1 MNLGNHFTGVICPI
15 LTPFDEF
22 GKIDTKASQKLV
34 EFLIERGIESI
45 MPGGTTGEGM
55 LLSIDERKLLAE
67 TVVKQVHNR
76 ADVIVHTGCIT
87 TAETLELTRHAQS
100 IGAAGASVI
109 TPYFFSYDDEA
120 LFQYYKTVAESASD
134 FPIALYCFPGNAK
147 QRISL
152 SLFSRLRNEVDNII
166 AIKLSDPNLILFQE
180 YVQAGGEDFRTLC
193 GVDALALSALSV
205 GSVGQVSGN
214 SNVFPE
220 VFCNLYKAFTAGD
233 MQVAKRQQ
241 VLINR
246 IRKVFKDDLTYFKAA
261 MSMRGVPVG
270 DPRLP
275 LRKLN
280 SQELE
285 EMKAGIE
292 QLGLL

>member
-1 MNLGNHFTGVICPI
+1 MKLGKRFTGVICPI

-22 GKIDTKASQKLV
+22 GKIDIKALQKLV
-34 EFLIERGIESI
+34 EFLIEHGIESI

-55 LLSIDERKLLAE
+55 LLSIDERKLIAE
-67 TVVKQVHNR
+67 TVVNQVRNR
-76 ADVIVHTGCIT
+76 IDVIVHTGCIT
-87 TAETLELTRHAQS
+87 TADTLELTKHAQT
-100 IGAAGASVI
+100 IGAVGASVI
-109 TPYFFSYDDEA
+109 TPYFFTYDDEA
-120 LFQYYKTVAESASD
+120 LFQYYITVAKATSD

-152 SLFSRLRNEVDNII
+152 SLFSRLRNEVDNIV

-220 VFCNLYKAFTAGD
+220 VFCNLYKAFAAGN
-233 MQVAKRQQ
+233 MPEAKRQQ

-261 MSMRGVPVG
+261 MKLRGVPVG

-280 SQELE
+280 FKELE
-285 EMKAGIE
+285 EMKEGID